1 MNSDPVLG
9 HDVLQ
14 VHGPSNF
21 RSVGCT
27 ISFGILDVTIV
38 RYPKVTVDDV
48 EERILEE
55 KQSDKSLVNKI
66 IRSEQWW
73 RTHGSLKIRKAT
85 IKQYGSNR

>member
-48 EERILEE
+48 EERILED
-55 KQSDKSLVNKI
+55 KQSDKSCSKQNNKKRTMVAHARLVKN
-66 IRSEQWW
+66 
-73 RTHGSLKIRKAT
+73 
-85 IKQYGSNR
+85 